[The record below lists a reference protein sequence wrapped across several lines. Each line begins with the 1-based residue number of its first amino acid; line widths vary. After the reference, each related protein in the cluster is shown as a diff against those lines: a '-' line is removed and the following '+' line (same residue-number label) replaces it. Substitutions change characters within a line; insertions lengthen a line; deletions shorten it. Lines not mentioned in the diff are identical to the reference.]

1 MAATDTARDMA
12 RRFAIL
18 HISHWRNARGL
29 PKTRKHAR
37 LQALWWIAAAK
48 GKMK

>member
-1 MAATDTARDMA
+1 MRPETVAMCH
-12 RRFAIL
+12 RFALL

-29 PKTRKHAR
+29 PMTRQHAR
-37 LQALWWIAAAK
+37 QQALWWIAAAK